1 MKEEIDNEQK
11 QPGNGPDAAAADNFV
26 EVAVVTT
33 SGSYPVDGY
42 ERTPI
47 RQKISVI
54 LKKAANNLKITDTE
68 NWVATVNDQE
78 VNVDA
83 TYHDL
88 GLTGEVEID
97 YGPREGG
104 GGNA

>member
-1 MKEEIDNEQK
+1 MKDEQE
-11 QPGNGPDAAAADNFV
+11 QPESGHEAAAENFV

-33 SGSYPVDGY
+33 SGSYPKNGF

-54 LKKAANNLKITDTE
+54 LKKAANKLEITDTTD
-68 NWVATVNDQE
+68 WVATVGEQE
-78 VNVDA
+78 VNPDSS
-83 TYHDL
+83 YLDS

>member
-1 MKEEIDNEQK
+1 MKDEMNTEEK
-11 QPGNGPDAAAADNFV
+11 QPGNGQDAAGDNFV

-33 SGSYPVDGY
+33 SGSYPETGF

-54 LKKAANNLKITDTE
+54 LKKATNKLKITDTT
-68 NWVATVNDQE
+68 NWIATVNDQE
-78 VNVDA
+78 INVDA
-83 TYHDL
+83 TYLDL
-88 GLTGEVEID
+88 GLSGEVEID
-97 YGPREGG
+97 FGPREGG

>member
-1 MKEEIDNEQK
+1 MKDEIER
-11 QPGNGPDAAAADNFV
+11 PENGHEATAGNFV

-33 SGSYPVDGY
+33 SGSYPKNGF

-54 LKKAANNLKITDTE
+54 LKKAANKLGITDTSD
-68 NWVATVNDQE
+68 WVATVGEGE
-78 VNVDA
+78 VNADSS
-83 TYHDL
+83 YLDN
-88 GLTGEVEID
+88 GLSGEVEID

>member
-1 MKEEIDNEQK
+1 MNTEEK
-11 QPGNGPDAAAADNFV
+11 QPGNGHEAAADNFV

-33 SGSYPVDGY
+33 SGSYPETGF

-54 LKKAANNLKITDTE
+54 LKKAANKLKITDTT

-78 VNVDA
+78 INVDA
-83 TYHDL
+83 TYVDL
-88 GLTGEVEID
+88 GLRGKVEID
-97 YGPREGG
+97 FGPREGG

>member
-1 MKEEIDNEQK
+1 MKDEMKNEQER
-11 QPGNGPDAAAADNFV
+11 PEGGPEAADRNFV

-33 SGSYPVDGY
+33 SGSYPKNGF

-47 RQKISVI
+47 RQRISVI
-54 LKKAANNLKITDTE
+54 LKKAANKLKITDTT

-78 VNVDA
+78 INVDA
-83 TYHDL
+83 TYLDL
-88 GLTGEVEID
+88 GLSGEVEID
-97 YGPREGG
+97 FGPREGG